1 MNCYEHTQNRLD
13 IHEEEIPNVA
23 TKLVHDTVG
32 LLSCDRLFSK
42 SVMRLLMS
50 VLLLFVSS

>member
-1 MNCYEHTQNRLD
+1 MKHTQNRLD

-23 TKLVHDTVG
+23 TKLVHGTVG

>member
-1 MNCYEHTQNRLD
+1 MKHTQNRLD
-13 IHEEEIPNVA
+13 IHEKEIPNVA
-23 TKLVHDTVG
+23 TKLVHDAEG
-32 LLSCDRLFSK
+32 LLSCDGLFSK